1 MKTEIKTAYSSV
13 KPVNG
18 ALSFVGRVLVYEN
31 GKHLYSE
38 STGINRLTS
47 GDALYDADQLKND
60 ILSQN
65 GIAL

>member
-1 MKTEIKTAYSSV
+1 MKTAEIKSTYHSV
-13 KPVNG
+13 SKANG
-18 ALSFVGRVLVYEN
+18 SISFVGRVLVYEN

-38 STGINRLTS
+38 STGISRLTS

-65 GIAL
+65 GF